1 MISKTRFFTFLLFA
15 FLLQALGSPLLV
27 REVGD
32 YSYVDRFSFT
42 TFGDVKAAPNRGWR
56 VSGVNNYEYASES
69 WFIRKLTFYVDGSC
83 TDPMSVSNY
92 EYIVPFSS
100 HGNAMNAFDGSSWRI
115 PSSYSNIEWDIGFYF
130 TEEEFPPPIRCVEI
144 FFENEDPMVTTT
156 NMEIALEKLYQPDS
170 YSNGFSSPQEHEWK
184 LLYEVRG
191 LKSATNTIAFSETC
205 ITSSD
210 VSLSAWGDSIC
221 DEEFNHATCLYDD
234 GDCDGADES
243 SSITTSLLSAL
254 FAVLGF
260 ITAFELIRR
269 HNQRH
274 NGQSQP
280 VTLSAPAPAVQNVNE
295 DREARRERILLNII
309 HKQVLS
315 QSSKENQSSIEND
328 NLSTTEQ
335 DHEKEEE
342 EEGEE
347 KAIAEPTIILPHE
360 ESLSS
365 RYLRAAPKTDEEA
378 QTPISTASDDSVV
391 LKDDLYVKSLRSLRE
406 NSSRIVVNN
415 DVEDSLYS
423 PKVCPICCEEYK
435 KGDDIAWS
443 KNESCYH
450 AYHVDCIMEWLM
462 DHDDCPLCREK
473 YIEL

>member
-1 MISKTRFFTFLLFA
+1 VK
-15 FLLQALGSPLLV
+15 
-27 REVGD
+27 D
-32 YSYVDRFSFT
+32 NYVDRFT
-42 TFGDVKAAPNRGWR
+42 TIGDVQAAPNRGWR
-56 VSGVNNYEYASES
+56 VSGVDNDETASET
-69 WFIRKLTFYVDGSC
+69 WYVKRLIFYEDSKC
-83 TDPMSVSNY
+83 ISPLDVSKY
-92 EYIVPFSS
+92 YDYIVPFSS
-100 HGNAMNAFDGSSWRI
+100 HGNPMIAFDPCDGRSWRI
-115 PSSYSNIEWDIGFYF
+115 PSSHYTYREDWHIGFYF
-130 TEEEFPPPIRCVEI
+130 TEEEFPPAVRCVEI
-144 FFENEDPMVTTT
+144 YLENEDPMVTTT
-156 NMEIALEKLYQPDS
+156 NMRIALEKLYQDS
-170 YSNGFSSPQEHEWK
+170 YRFSSPQEHEWK

-191 LKSATNTIAFSETC
+191 LESGSNVISFSETC
-205 ITSSD
+205 IASD
-210 VSLSAWGDSIC
+210 VTLRYWGDSIC

-234 GDCDGADES
+234 GDCEDNFS
-243 SSITTSLLSAL
+243 TSPGIVAL
-254 FAVLGF
+254 IAAILAVVTIIVFKLV
-260 ITAFELIRR
+260 RR

-280 VTLSAPAPAVQNVNE
+280 VTPLSVPTPAVQNINE
-295 DREARRERILLNII
+295 DREARRERILLSII

-315 QSSKENQSSIEND
+315 QPSKENQSSIEND

-335 DHEKEEE
+335 DHEKEEQ

-347 KAIAEPTIILPHE
+347 KANAEPTIILPHE

-365 RYLRAAPKTDEEA
+365 RYLLRVAPKTDEEA
-378 QTPISTASDDSVV
+378 QTPISTTSDDSVV
-391 LKDDLYVKSLRSLRE
+391 LKDDLYVKSLRSMRE